1 MREGHGMRW
10 IFWILASGSWLLAGV
25 DGIVTNATT
34 GKPQAGVMISL
45 VQPGQSGMQNLG
57 STKSDAEG
65 KFKIEKDQAPGPAL
79 IQAIYAGATYN
90 TMITPGSPTSGVQ
103 VKVFDST
110 KDPAIVRS
118 SQHMILLEPGAD
130 KVRVS
135 ETFMFDNKSQLTFA
149 DPSKGSAQFF
159 VPANVEGKPQVV
171 INSPGGMPIPRE
183 ASKTSQSNVFK
194 IDYPVK
200 PGETRFDVSY
210 TLPAGSAYQGKTLD
224 PEIATFLVTP
234 PSVTLSG
241 DGIDSLGEEPQT
253 HAHTYK
259 VRAASYEVKMDGTGS
274 LRSEAAPQEED
285 NGQPKI
291 EISSARIY
299 GKLEWILGLTFAILA
314 LGGVM
319 LYRRGTA

>member
-1 MREGHGMRW
+1 MKR
-10 IFWILASGSWLLAGV
+10 IFWILASGSCLLAGV
-25 DGIVTNATT
+25 DGVVTNATT
-34 GKPQAGVMISL
+34 GKPQPGVIVSL
-45 VQPGQSGMQNLG
+45 VQPGQNGMQNLG

-65 KFKIEKDQAPGPAL
+65 KFKIDKDQAPGPAL
-79 IQAIYAGATYN
+79 VQAVYAGATYN

-110 KDPAIVRS
+110 KDPSILQAA
-118 SQHMILLEPGAD
+118 QHMILLEPGAD

-149 DPSKGSAQFF
+149 DPAKGSAQFF
-159 VPANVEGKPQVV
+159 VPANAESKPQVM

-183 ASKTSQSNVFK
+183 ASKTSQANVFK

-200 PGETRFDVSY
+200 PGQTRFDVSY
-210 TLPAGSAYQGKTLD
+210 TLPAGNVYQGKMVN

-253 HAHTYK
+253 RAHTYK
-259 VRAASYEVKMDGTGS
+259 VRAASYEVKMEGIGS

-291 EISSARIY
+291 EIASPRIY

-319 LYRRGTA
+319 LYRRGAA